1 MPFEGSLLSA
11 FPVLSAEVETPTSV
25 SVPSPVLS
33 AEVETP
39 TSVSVPSVE

>member
-11 FPVLSAEVETPTSV
+11 FPVLSAEM
-25 SVPSPVLS
+25 
-33 AEVETP
+33 ETP